1 MNIFQQLMEII
12 KLLNSSNERQL
23 LYVALGSFQ
32 PTECQCQFLQLKG
45 TFLKKTNTVFKEQ
58 SWVSSD
64 ASNQNY
70 HGYHCSGKHRS
81 PKVLV

>member
-23 LYVALGSFQ
+23 LYVALGSLQ

-45 TFLKKTNTVFKEQ
+45 TFLKKTNTIFKE
-58 SWVSSD
+58 
-64 ASNQNY
+64 
-70 HGYHCSGKHRS
+70 
-81 PKVLV
+81 